1 MNWLEVAS
9 KLVEQNS
16 ENIKFAPLSNI
27 AGADIKFNKGYCPL
41 YKHSNPTW
49 CLAMNIKALLDQSDA
64 TDTNVGNK

>member
-1 MNWLEVAS
+1 MPSFHDV
-9 KLVEQNS
+9 KHDTIDDLVK
-16 ENIKFAPLSNI
+16 ITRHCTGVCDKH
-27 AGADIKFNKGYCPL
+27 DCPL